1 MATDPSSQSPWKVS
15 HMSESKETQAR
26 CALHCCRLVQC
37 SCVHVC
43 ASTECVAMFRTTP
56 VCQRVSP
63 LGIFTCV
70 EAEQDPK

>member
-15 HMSESKETQAR
+15 HMSESKETEAR

-43 ASTECVAMFRTTP
+43 ASAECVAMFSTTP

-63 LGIFTCV
+63 LGNV
-70 EAEQDPK
+70 MHLEAEQDPK